1 MSNRTSMLKVRLTPA
16 ERAARAAAAATSGM
30 KESKYVRQA
39 LGLEAPAPLPAAAPA
54 DRQPTPVPAF
64 ADDECQGCGIT
75 LTVRRPRLV
84 PFPDR
89 FTRI

>member
-39 LGLEAPAPLPAAAPA
+39 LGLEAPAPAPLPAAAPA

-75 LTVRRPRLV
+75 LTVRRRA
-84 PFPDR
+84 
-89 FTRI
+89 